1 MLARLA
7 TPLATGM
14 TETQSSEQNQQNWLP
29 WRRPLKNLKINFSL
43 IIYSC
48 SFTNPENFGEYRPGR
63 F

>member
-1 MLARLA
+1 MLARPA

-14 TETQSSEQNQQNWLP
+14 TETQSSEQNQQNWQ
-29 WRRPLKNLKINFSL
+29 RPLKNLKINFSL